1 MIKESMQEEDITLI
15 KINAPNTGAPKYIK
29 QTLTDIKG
37 KINNNIIIVV
47 TLTPHLHQWV
57 DHPD

>member
-1 MIKESMQEEDITLI
+1 MQEEDITLI